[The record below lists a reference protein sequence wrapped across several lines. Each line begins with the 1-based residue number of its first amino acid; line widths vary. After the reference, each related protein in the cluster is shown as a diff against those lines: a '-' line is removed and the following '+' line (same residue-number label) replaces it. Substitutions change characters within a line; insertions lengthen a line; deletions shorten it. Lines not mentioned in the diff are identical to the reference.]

1 MTISEDANITL
12 NISNQNMNT
21 NATIEKIQ
29 KMRLNGMKGAY
40 EASFETRNQGTF
52 TNDEFIA

>member
-1 MTISEDANITL
+1 MTISEDTNITL

-21 NATIEKIQ
+21 NASIKKIQ
-29 KMRLNGMKGAY
+29 KMSLNGMKRAY
-40 EASFETRNQGTF
+40 EASFEIRNQGTF